1 MYNFMTQHLPKW
13 IRQIMLGAIL
23 GILAY
28 SFVLFSPLAY
38 GMTGP
43 TGSEA
48 NSTMHNLKWMENWEF

>member
-1 MYNFMTQHLPKW
+1 
-13 IRQIMLGAIL
+13 MLGAIL

-43 TGSEA
+43 TGSEV
-48 NSTMHNLKWMENWEF
+48 NSTMHSLKWMENWEF